1 MHVKGGRLTSTRNQI
16 ASALRQLTRSTHS
29 DQVLTVFKLHRRNT
43 KPSSTLLYVATTAA
57 VMEKELGG
65 TRVRSLPELITV
77 SEEEFNNFSLYE
89 KQSTLINQEMDRM
102 GFGR

>member
-1 MHVKGGRLTSTRNQI
+1 
-16 ASALRQLTRSTHS
+16 
-29 DQVLTVFKLHRRNT
+29 
-43 KPSSTLLYVATTAA
+43 
-57 VMEKELGG
+57 MEKELGG